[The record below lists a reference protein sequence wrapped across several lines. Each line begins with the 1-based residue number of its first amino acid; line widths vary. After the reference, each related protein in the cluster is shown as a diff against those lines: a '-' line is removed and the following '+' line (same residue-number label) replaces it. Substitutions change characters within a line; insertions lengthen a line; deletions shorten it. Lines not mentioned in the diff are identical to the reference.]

1 MKKLLTILVALLTVF
16 TLVGCSSNTSGGET
30 AEKNPLDVNGDGQV
44 MFGISMPKTDSDFCR
59 TYSGNNIKYFTE
71 ELGVPEENI
80 IVKGCNTDVNQQITD
95 LENMAAAGC
104 DGIIIIP
111 EAATPLEDCIK
122 KLVEQGLFVTTNATL
137 EEVPSQTVG
146 CLSAYYDLG
155 HTIGDAAGKW
165 LAEKGYNSPDYVV
178 CTSHYQ
184 LSKDELIGRYDGLK
198 AGILE
203 HCPDITIVDQASPD
217 TEAEIALFET
227 QYTTYG
233 DKMVAWVT
241 LWNNIVWEQVKAKG
255 LNNEDFGLF
264 CGEQS
269 QEMADQLADP
279 TNIAFKGFFCQH
291 DAPTV
296 YDADT
301 LVTRELVKAMK
312 GEEYQRP
319 CMDNPGPYVTKENVY
334 EVWPDTK
341 KY

>member
-1 MKKLLTILVALLTVF
+1 MKKFLTVLMAVLTVF
-16 TLVGCSSNTSGGET
+16 ALVGCSNNEPVEP

-80 IVKGCNTDVNQQITD
+80 IVKGCNTDVNQQIAD

-122 KLVEQGLFVTTNATL
+122 KLVEQGLYVTTNATL

-165 LAEKGYNSPDYVV
+165 LAEKGYNSADYVV

-184 LSKDELIGRYDGLK
+184 LSKDELIGRYEGLK
-198 AGILE
+198 DGILE

-217 TEAEIALFET
+217 TESEIALFET

-241 LWNNIVWEQVKAKG
+241 LWNNIVWEQVKAYG

-279 TNIAFKGFFCQH
+279 ENIAFKGFFCQH

-312 GEEYQRP
+312 GEPYQKP

-334 EVWPDTK
+334 TVWPDTK

>member
-1 MKKLLTILVALLTVF
+1 MKAPYLPKIKDKGNLFEKKELFEGFKRKYSLEGNGIYNLIYIDNKIYEVKFIEAKAMVVDDGKLALRD
-16 TLVGCSSNTSGGET
+16 NT
-30 AEKNPLDVNGDGQV
+30 KN
-44 MFGISMPKTDSDFCR
+44 
-59 TYSGNNIKYFTE
+59 E
-71 ELGVPEENI
+71 
-80 IVKGCNTDVNQQITD
+80 IVKV
-95 LENMAAAGC
+95 
-104 DGIIIIP
+104 
-111 EAATPLEDCIK
+111 ED
-122 KLVEQGLFVTTNATL
+122 
-137 EEVPSQTVG
+137 
-146 CLSAYYDLG
+146 
-155 HTIGDAAGKW
+155 
-165 LAEKGYNSPDYVV
+165 EKD
-178 CTSHYQ
+178 
-184 LSKDELIGRYDGLK
+184 K
-198 AGILE
+198 
-203 HCPDITIVDQASPD
+203 
-217 TEAEIALFET
+217 AEIALFET

-312 GEEYQRP
+312 GEEFQRP

-334 EVWPDTK
+334 DVWPDTK